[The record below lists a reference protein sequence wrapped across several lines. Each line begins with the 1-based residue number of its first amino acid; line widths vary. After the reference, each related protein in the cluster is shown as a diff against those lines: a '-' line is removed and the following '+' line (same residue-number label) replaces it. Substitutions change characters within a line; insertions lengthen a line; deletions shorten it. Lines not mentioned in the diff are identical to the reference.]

1 MSYDHPTTTCPPSR
15 ESKALPNAP
24 RNNAMKDTL
33 FGRGDFWGIGSY
45 LVPHPGTP
53 ATRTNH
59 DQPAGVSMARA
70 FSDHNITIQLSEM
83 SESFTIMSL
92 RFTQIVDPYDI

>member
-1 MSYDHPTTTCPPSR
+1 MTIQQRLALHG
-15 ESKALPNAP
+15 SKAPPNAP

-59 DQPAGVSMARA
+59 DQ
-70 FSDHNITIQLSEM
+70 LSV
-83 SESFTIMSL
+83 T
-92 RFTQIVDPYDI
+92 TT